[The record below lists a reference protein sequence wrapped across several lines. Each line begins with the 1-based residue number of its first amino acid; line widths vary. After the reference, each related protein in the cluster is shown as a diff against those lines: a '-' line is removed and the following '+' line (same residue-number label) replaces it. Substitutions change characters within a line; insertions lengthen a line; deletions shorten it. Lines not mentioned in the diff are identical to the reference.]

1 MICNTYFRFL
11 PLLSI
16 LLLGVVA
23 CDNNDEDWAAGPAVK
38 GTVSVYFSS
47 ENETAIIS
55 TPEEFA
61 TDPTFTLTLKRSDAT
76 GSLTVPIEVETN
88 EGNFQVPNQAE
99 FAEGVAETSLTINF
113 GQIESFK
120 TCALKLRV
128 SEEYANP
135 YAQQDGLDYYDGTV
149 LVSQWTKIVENA
161 SFAFSSLYPVV
172 QSPIYHLEGVNRFR
186 IENFL
191 GSSYD
196 LVFRL
201 EGAKVQADDPATWEG
216 ELYPLSN
223 AEWDEYGY
231 WWLLNNAGD
240 DYATWEISGQ
250 PIAYIE
256 FYYGTGYSTF
266 SNANKMLKLTPYVYQ
281 DEANG
286 GWNYITATW

>member
-1 MICNTYFRFL
+1 MTYKEYLRFV
-11 PLLSI
+11 S
-16 LLLGVVA
+16 LLGLMLFGLMA
-23 CDNNDEDWAAGPAVK
+23 CDNNDEDWIPGEAVK
-38 GTVSVYFSS
+38 GTISVYFSS
-47 ENETAIIS
+47 ANESAIIS

-61 TDPTFTLTLKRSDAT
+61 ANPTFTLTLKRSDAT
-76 GSLTVPIEVETN
+76 GAIAVPIEVETN
-88 EGNFQVPNQAE
+88 EGNFQVPDKAE
-99 FAEGVAETSLTINF
+99 FADGVAETSLTINF
-113 GQIESFK
+113 SQIENFK

-128 SEEYANP
+128 SEVYANP
-135 YAQQDGLDYYDGTV
+135 YAQQDGLDYYNGTV

-161 SFAFSSLYPVV
+161 SFAFSSLYPAV

-201 EGAKVQADDPATWEG
+201 EGSKVQADDPATWEG

-223 AEWDEYGY
+223 AYWDEYGY
-231 WWLLNNAGD
+231 WWLMNDAAD
-240 DYATWEISGQ
+240 DYAMWEIAGL
-250 PIAYIE
+250 PIANIE

-266 SNANKMLKLTPYVYQ
+266 SYSAKSLKLTPYVYQ
-281 DEANG
+281 DDTNG